1 MGLPHNGQ
9 QHCAFNNGVI
19 TLIVVWQG
27 DTLNCSLLVTL
38 MLAMSLFKNP
48 NMKKT
53 SDFFFKN
60 SPFGEVDTIFFDH
73 FLVRF
78 FPPKKKHW
86 L

>member
-9 QHCAFNNGVI
+9 QHCALNNGVI

-53 SDFFFKN
+53 SDFLLKIHPLGRLIPFFLI
-60 SPFGEVDTIFFDH
+60 IF
-73 FLVRF
+73 
-78 FPPKKKHW
+78 W
-86 L
+86 

>member
-38 MLAMSLFKNP
+38 MLALSLFKNL

-53 SDFFFKN
+53 FDYFLFFHPLGRLI
-60 SPFGEVDTIFFDH
+60 PFF
-73 FLVRF
+73 
-78 FPPKKKHW
+78 
-86 L
+86 